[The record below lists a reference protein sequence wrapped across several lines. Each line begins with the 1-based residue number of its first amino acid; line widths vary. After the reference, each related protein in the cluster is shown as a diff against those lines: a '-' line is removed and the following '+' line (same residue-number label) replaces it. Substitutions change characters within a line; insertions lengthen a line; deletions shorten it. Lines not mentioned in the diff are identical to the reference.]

1 MGGLHHITAI
11 AGNAARNLD
20 FYTRVLGMRLI
31 KKTVNFDDPDTY
43 HLYYGDEAGRPGN
56 ILTFFPWSNA
66 AAGRTGIGSVQE
78 VLLRV
83 PTSSL
88 SFWIHRFVELGVNH
102 QLITRR
108 FGEPFLAFTD
118 PDGLAL
124 ALVGSSGQ
132 ADLGWSNGTIPA
144 ERSIQCLHGAG
155 LLLAQSAP
163 TSEIL
168 VNILNYEAA
177 EQDGT
182 VLRLTS
188 NSGRGDIVDIR
199 EAGDFLADRMGR
211 GSVHHIAFAA
221 KDDEQQARMVD
232 RLRTEYGL
240 QPTDQKDRL
249 YFRSVYFREPGGILF
264 EVATEQP
271 GFTVDE
277 PLVSL
282 GSSLKL
288 PPFLE
293 HRRSRIE
300 AILPLLGKAA

>member
-31 KKTVNFDDPDTY
+31 KKTVNFDDPETY
-43 HLYYGDEAGRPGN
+43 HLYYGDETGQPGS

-66 AAGRTGIGSVQE
+66 AAGRTGVGSVQE

-83 PTSSL
+83 PISSL

-102 QLITRR
+102 QLVTRR
-108 FGEPFLAFTD
+108 FGEPFLAFSD
-118 PDGLAL
+118 PDVLAL
-124 ALVGSSGQ
+124 ALVGSNGQ
-132 ADLGWSNGTIPA
+132 ADPAWSNGDIPA
-144 ERSIQCLHGAG
+144 EYSIQCLHGVG
-155 LLLAQSAP
+155 LLLAQAAP

-168 VNILNYEAA
+168 VDILKYQAA
-177 EQDGT
+177 EQDRR

-188 NSGRGDIVDIR
+188 NSGRGDMVDIR
-199 EAGDFLADRMGR
+199 EAGDFLAGRMGR

-221 KDDEQQARMVD
+221 NDDEQQTRIVD
-232 RLRTEYGL
+232 RLRAEYGL

-249 YFRSVYFREPGGILF
+249 YFKSIYFREPGGILF
-264 EVATEQP
+264 EIATDQP

-277 PLVSL
+277 PLDSL

-300 AILPLLGKAA
+300 ATLPLLGQAG